1 MLISTA
7 SFASV
12 FVLII
17 GALIVWSNPSRLVNR
32 AVGMCSLHWA
42 AWLGCLHVASH
53 MHGGLPWLRLSCA
66 VGAFLP
72 MDFWVVNEVV
82 AGKWGS
88 SKRGPDRWLAIWTTV
103 SLVLAAAC
111 FTRYFIP
118 TPIPGAPHVRG
129 WAYDGYVVAFLALT
143 ILVLFRAVRSLR
155 GLSGARRI
163 ELQVWLLGG
172 CGMALTLLVAMVLT
186 AVTKYR
192 LFTELQPLF
201 VLAFYAG
208 TAFTI
213 TTFRIFDSGQI
224 LRIAANRLILA
235 GAVGGAAY
243 ASYVLATPEVSP
255 SVAVLLVIVT
265 VLVCTPVLKGLL
277 DRWFEFYPQDKAARL
292 AAFNAA
298 QTESRLEQLEER
310 FLDILR
316 GWGQADHAIVLT
328 EERTESV
335 QGGQAGIE
343 MSPAFQTLGKLG
355 WVTPERLAR
364 ERSSSEGQVLGPFLD
379 ENRLGIAV
387 YSGSP
392 LFGIVVGVG
401 LPASRRPFTYPQVTQ
416 LLELAAIIEGAFE
429 RKVLAM
435 RIQHAEQLA
444 TVGVLGASLAHE
456 IRNPLVSIKA
466 IVQLLPSRY
475 EEPAFREKFFRLISD
490 EVVRIDRMTEQ
501 LLDLASPRVYTAQK
515 INLNEVIRTSLELVM
530 PRAAEKRVKL
540 ARDLKALPDQ
550 AFTDPAAVTQVLLNL
565 CFNAIQALDLRA
577 SEREVAIATR
587 NVPGGIE
594 MSVTDNGPGLSA
606 EVRARMFRPF
616 HTTKSSGFGLGL
628 TICRDILVGLKAGI
642 SVDTPVPGQ
651 GATFRVTFPCPP
663 SLS

>member
-12 FVLII
+12 FVLMI

-32 AVGMCSLHWA
+32 AVGLCSLHWA
-42 AWLGCLHVASH
+42 VWLGCLHVAAY
-53 MHGGLPWLRLSCA
+53 MHGGLSWLRINCT

-72 MDFWVVNEVV
+72 MDFWVVNEVIAARKTSGSRKFMMKLAYWTIV
-82 AGKWGS
+82 SAGLS
-88 SKRGPDRWLAIWTTV
+88 AI
-103 SLVLAAAC
+103 C
-111 FTRYFIP
+111 FTGLFISRS
-118 TPIPGAPHVRG
+118 GASGERHSFGVG
-129 WAYDGYVVAFLALT
+129 YYAYIVCFLALT
-143 ILVLFRAVRSLR
+143 VFVLFQTFLNLR
-155 GLSGARRI
+155 DLSGNSRL
-163 ELQVWLLGG
+163 ELKVWLLGG
-172 CGMALTLLVAMVLT
+172 CGMTLTILCTMAFNLAT
-186 AVTKYR
+186 ESR
-192 LFTELQPLF
+192 LFIHLEPLF
-201 VLAFYAG
+201 VLIFFAG

-213 TTFRIFDSGQI
+213 TTYRIFDAGQI
-224 LRIAANRLILA
+224 LRIAFNRLILVM
-235 GAVGGAAY
+235 AVGGAAY
-243 ASYVLATPEVSP
+243 CAFVLSGTLLPASLG
-255 SVAVLLVIVT
+255 VLLAIVVT
-265 VLVCTPVLKGLL
+265 LIAAPVVRGIL
-277 DRWFEFYPQDKAARL
+277 DRWFDFYPQAKVARQ
-292 AAFNAA
+292 AAFETA
-298 QTESRLEQLEER
+298 QTEMRLENLEER

-316 GWGQADHAIVLT
+316 GWGQAEHAMLFT
-328 EERTESV
+328 EETGEAA
-335 QGGQAGIE
+335 QPGPETGHAL
-343 MSPAFQTLGKLG
+343 ATLRKLR
-355 WVTPERLAR
+355 WVTPERLIR
-364 ERSSSEGQVLGPFLD
+364 ERSSAEGEVLGPFLSA
-379 ENRLGIAV
+379 NRLGIAV

-401 LPASRRPFTYPQVTQ
+401 VPASRRPFTYPQVTQ
-416 LLELAAIIEGAFE
+416 LLELAAIIEGAVE

-501 LLDLASPRVYTAQK
+501 LLDLASPRVYTAQT
-515 INLNEVIRTSLELVM
+515 INLNDVIRTSLELVM

-540 ARDLKALPDQ
+540 ILELKAMPDK

-565 CFNAIQALDLRA
+565 CFNAIQALDIRA

-587 NVPGGIE
+587 NVPSGIE